1 MKQTV
6 DHPSEAFTIEAAIAK
21 FGAGK
26 VARTAIMALLTRKPK
41 PVDID
46 RLSNHLRKDIGLG
59 PSEPPPDPWS
69 FMR

>member
-1 MKQTV
+1 MIQTV
-6 DHPSEAFTIEAAIAK
+6 KHQNEPFTIEAAIAK

-26 VARTAIMALLTRKPK
+26 VLRAAIVALLTRGPK
-41 PVDID
+41 PVIVDV
-46 RLSNHLRKDIGLG
+46 LSNHLRKDIGLG